1 MDTRRKQKLL
11 NIETRRMLDT
21 TWTDNNYIQIKIIV
35 QIKPTSG
42 TSSNVQK
49 RMENMHINLRLK
61 QSAYALTAT
70 YLNLVLTDF
79 SDGSLATCQY
89 KEPVK
94 KNNFQK
100 FNLRISKQSETRL
113 PKKNTRTIGNFKY
126 AKKMVQN

>member
-11 NIETRRMLDT
+11 NIETRRMLDI

-35 QIKPTSG
+35 QIKPMSG

-89 KEPVK
+89 KEPLK

-113 PKKNTRTIGNFKY
+113 PKKNTRTIRNFKY

>member
-11 NIETRRMLDT
+11 NIATKWRLDI
-21 TWTDNNYIQIKIIV
+21 TWTDNNHIQIKIIV

-49 RMENMHINLRLK
+49 RMESMHIKLGLK

-100 FNLRISKQSETRL
+100 FNLKI
-113 PKKNTRTIGNFKY
+113 
-126 AKKMVQN
+126 

>member
-11 NIETRRMLDT
+11 NIETRWMLDI
-21 TWTDNNYIQIKIIV
+21 TWTDNNHIQIKIIV
-35 QIKPTSG
+35 QIKPTTG

-49 RMENMHINLRLK
+49 RMENMHINSRLK

-70 YLNLVLTDF
+70 YLNLVLTYF

-100 FNLRISKQSETRL
+100 IQFEN
-113 PKKNTRTIGNFKY
+113 
-126 AKKMVQN
+126 